1 MKTIV
6 LSTIVILALS
16 IECAADG
23 YRFDN
28 LSVEDVLKIGRGLG
42 KLPREDTDQEHGNL
56 WGRIQNQINA
66 QEEVARKA
74 QADAAK
80 AVLDKAIA
88 EAVAKE
94 KAAAEAIPEG
104 QKP

>member
-1 MKTIV
+1 MKTIGLSV
-6 LSTIVILALS
+6 LVILALA
-16 IECAADG
+16 IQCLADG

-28 LSVEDVLKIGRGLG
+28 LSVDDVLKIGRGLG
-42 KLPREDTDQEHGNL
+42 KLPREDTDEDHGNL

-66 QEEVARKA
+66 QEQVARQA

-80 AVLDKAIA
+80 AALDKAIA

-94 KAAAEAIPEG
+94 KAATPKG
-104 QKP
+104 QEP